1 MARRRKEFPTCGEE
15 IFPGRSGELA
25 GTRVATTAPLREV
38 LMRTIRRIFQSGRPR
53 WRVAIL
59 ESDAPS
65 RAMLRA
71 AVEDAGGVVA
81 VEQTRPDVVIMAPS
95 LSVSREPALMARITA
110 EVDCPSILFTRD
122 TDEAV
127 VKQANRAGV
136 MAFMLKPL
144 RAAEIGPTLDLALAR
159 FREIRRLQQARA
171 ERPIVDQAKGKLMN
185 DRQLSEAE
193 AFRWLRRQAMDSR
206 QRLGDVAREVLA
218 GEDVLHALPEGA
230 R

>member
-1 MARRRKEFPTCGEE
+1 
-15 IFPGRSGELA
+15 
-25 GTRVATTAPLREV
+25 
-38 LMRTIRRIFQSGRPR
+38 MRTIRSMFQDERPR

-59 ESDAPS
+59 DADSSS
-65 RAMLRA
+65 RAVLRA

-81 VEQTRPDVVIMAPS
+81 VEAPLRLDAVAVMKQTRPDVVIMAPS
-95 LSVSREPALMARITA
+95 LSGTREPALMPRITA
-110 EVDCPSILFTRD
+110 QLDCPTVLFTRD
-122 TDEAV
+122 TDRTV

-136 MAFMLKPL
+136 MGFMLKPL
-144 RAAEIGPTLDLALAR
+144 RAAEVGPTLDLALAR

-171 ERPIVDQAKGKLMN
+171 ERPLVDQAKGKLMS
-185 DRQLSEAE
+185 DRRLSEAE

-218 GEDVLHALPEGA
+218 GEAALQAVPEGA

>member
-1 MARRRKEFPTCGEE
+1 
-15 IFPGRSGELA
+15 
-25 GTRVATTAPLREV
+25 
-38 LMRTIRRIFQSGRPR
+38 MRAIRNMFQSGPPR

-59 ESDAPS
+59 DGDSLS
-65 RAMLRA
+65 RAVLRA

-81 VEQTRPDVVIMAPS
+81 VEAPLRLDAVAVMKQTRPDVVVMAPS
-95 LSVSREPALMARITA
+95 LSGTREPALMPRIAA
-110 EVDCPSILFTRD
+110 EVDCPAVLLTRD
-122 TDEAV
+122 TDRSV

-136 MAFMLKPL
+136 MGFMLKPL
-144 RAAEIGPTLDLALAR
+144 RAAEVGPTLDLALAR

-171 ERPIVDQAKGKLMN
+171 ERPLVDQAKGKLMS

-193 AFRWLRRQAMDSR
+193 AFRWLRRHAMDSR

-218 GEDVLHALPEGA
+218 GEPAFRAVPEGA

>member
-1 MARRRKEFPTCGEE
+1 M
-15 IFPGRSGELA
+15 RS
-25 GTRVATTAPLREV
+25 
-38 LMRTIRRIFQSGRPR
+38 IRRMFQNGPPR

-59 ESDAPS
+59 DSDAPS
-65 RAMLRA
+65 RATLRV

-81 VEQTRPDVVIMAPS
+81 VEAPLRLDAIVVMKQTRPDVVIMAPS
-95 LSVSREPALMARITA
+95 LSGPREPALMPRITA
-110 EVDCPSILFTRD
+110 EVDCPAVLFTRD
-122 TDEAV
+122 TDEAL
-127 VKQANRAGV
+127 VKQANRAG
-136 MAFMLKPL
+136 MMGFMLKPL
-144 RAAEIGPTLDLALAR
+144 RAAEIGPTLDLALAW

-171 ERPIVDQAKGKLMN
+171 ERPIVDQAKGKLMT

-218 GEDVLHALPEGA
+218 GETVLHALPEGA

>member
-1 MARRRKEFPTCGEE
+1 
-15 IFPGRSGELA
+15 
-25 GTRVATTAPLREV
+25 VA
-38 LMRTIRRIFQSGRPR
+38 
-53 WRVAIL
+53 
-59 ESDAPS
+59 
-65 RAMLRA
+65 
-71 AVEDAGGVVA
+71 
-81 VEQTRPDVVIMAPS
+81 
-95 LSVSREPALMARITA
+95 REPALMPRITA
-110 EVDCPSILFTRD
+110 EVDCPAILFTRD
-122 TDEAV
+122 TDEVV

-144 RAAEIGPTLDLALAR
+144 RAAELGPTLDLALAR

-171 ERPIVDQAKGKLMN
+171 ERPIVDQAKGKLMS

-218 GEDVLHALPEGA
+218 GEDVLLHALPEGA